1 MRERDLKKR
10 RNFNEA
16 ISSFRAES
24 ENASPEMR
32 FSFSISDRFPSGRN
46 GGIIFP
52 ERLNGFSKPY
62 ISEHGFEKEDFKKM
76 G

>member
-1 MRERDLKKR
+1 MRPFPLSVPKAKTHPPRCAFL
-10 RNFNEA
+10 FL
-16 ISSFRAES
+16 
-24 ENASPEMR
+24 
-32 FSFSISDRFPSGRN
+32 ISDRFPSGRN